1 MADATPVS
9 LDGRTLTLTN
19 LDKVLYPATSTT
31 KGEVLD
37 YYARIAPVMVAHTRG
52 RCMTMRRYPDGV
64 EGPSFFEKRCP
75 SHRPEWM
82 PTAVGPGDR
91 KGELRYC
98 RFDEPAAIVWA
109 ANLAALELHAPMA
122 RADDLAHPLMCVF
135 DLDPGPGTG
144 IPECAALALEIR
156 DLLAAADLDCVAKT
170 SGSKGMQVYVPLN
183 SPGPDAA
190 DHEHCASFALA
201 VGQLLAQRHPRG
213 VTTTMARAQRSGKVF
228 VDWSQNAL
236 HKTTVCVYSMRARPE
251 PTVSTPLHWAEVA
264 AAADGSDPLVFR
276 IGDVLERVA
285 EHGDLFATALEAV
298 QRLPAPRS

>member
-64 EGPSFFEKRCP
+64 DGPSFFEKRCP

-122 RADDLAHPLMCVF
+122 RSDDLAHPLMCVF

-144 IPECAALALEIR
+144 SRRQGPPPSPR
-156 DLLAAADLDCVAKT
+156 
-170 SGSKGMQVYVPLN
+170 PRPR
-183 SPGPDAA
+183 PGP
-190 DHEHCASFALA
+190 AS
-201 VGQLLAQRHPRG
+201 P
-213 VTTTMARAQRSGKVF
+213 
-228 VDWSQNAL
+228 
-236 HKTTVCVYSMRARPE
+236 
-251 PTVSTPLHWAEVA
+251 
-264 AAADGSDPLVFR
+264 
-276 IGDVLERVA
+276 
-285 EHGDLFATALEAV
+285 
-298 QRLPAPRS
+298 PAPPSRRDGHGGARGTPG